1 MSVVYWVHY
10 MAKGYATRRYQLT
23 INNPQE
29 HGYDHNV
36 IKAALEKGAKLLYW
50 CMADE
55 VGQEET
61 NHIHLFLVYENPVM
75 FTTLKNKFP
84 TAHIEVPQ
92 WGKNSENYAYIR
104 KEGAKYNKDANGHYK
119 YTDSKGKVHEGI
131 NYSDTFEESGSLPPD
146 SKQGDRNDLRTLYA
160 LIASGADNAQ
170 ILGEHP
176 EYLRDISHID
186 RTRQTILEEK
196 YRNVFRQMTVTYIFG
211 PTGTGKTRSVKEGC
225 GYSNCYAVSDYHHP
239 FDGYRG
245 QKVMLFD
252 EFHSSLPLN
261 SMLQYLD
268 GYPLEL
274 PCRYANKQAC
284 YTEAYIIS
292 NLPLEK
298 QYVSEQHE
306 KPEAWDALLR
316 RINCVRV
323 FDLDGSHKDY
333 TVHEYFHP
341 CTTPTFEQIEIDD
354 CPF

>member
-1 MSVVYWVHY
+1 

-61 NHIHLFLVYENPVM
+61 YHIHLFLVYENPVM

-211 PTGTGKTRSVKEGC
+211 PTGTGKTRSVK
-225 GYSNCYAVSDYHHP
+225 
-239 FDGYRG
+239 RRMRIL
-245 QKVMLFD
+245 K
-252 EFHSSLPLN
+252 
-261 SMLQYLD
+261 
-268 GYPLEL
+268 
-274 PCRYANKQAC
+274 
-284 YTEAYIIS
+284 
-292 NLPLEK
+292 
-298 QYVSEQHE
+298 
-306 KPEAWDALLR
+306 LLR
-316 RINCVRV
+316 GV
-323 FDLDGSHKDY
+323 
-333 TVHEYFHP
+333 
-341 CTTPTFEQIEIDD
+341 
-354 CPF
+354 